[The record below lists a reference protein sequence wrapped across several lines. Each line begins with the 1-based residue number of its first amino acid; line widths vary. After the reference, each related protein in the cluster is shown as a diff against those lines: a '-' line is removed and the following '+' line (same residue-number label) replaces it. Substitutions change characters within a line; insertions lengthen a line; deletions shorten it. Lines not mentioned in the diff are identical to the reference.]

1 MSEPLRVAVAVE
13 VVAPGAEL
21 DTSLLEQVVAQVLS
35 DEQASGAWELGIRV
49 TTDEELRELNRAYRG
64 VDAPTDVL
72 SFGDYDDDGLV
83 YEDDEDGEDGEGDE
97 DAGEPIELDGEAA
110 GGGEDED
117 ARYLG
122 DLAISYPR
130 VAAQAAE
137 YGHSRRRELC
147 YLVAHGT
154 LHLLGFDHETEEEAA
169 AMRERE
175 EAALRR
181 LGITREAEPP
191 DAA

>member
-1 MSEPLRVAVAVE
+1 MSEPLRVAVSVE
-13 VVAPGAEL
+13 ITVPGAEL
-21 DTSLLEQVVAQVLS
+21 DTSLLEQVVAQVLA
-35 DEQASGAWELGIRV
+35 DEQAAGAWELAIRI
-49 TTDEELRELNRAYRG
+49 TTDEELHELNRSYRG

-83 YEDDEDGEDGEGDE
+83 YEDDEDGDGDESGDDLIEPELDGAGDGGDE
-97 DAGEPIELDGEAA
+97 DG
-110 GGGEDED
+110 D

-130 VAAQAAE
+130 VVAQAAE

-147 YLVAHGT
+147 YLVAHGA

-169 AMRERE
+169 AMRQRE
-175 EAALRR
+175 EAALSK
-181 LGITREAEPP
+181 LGITRDAEPP